1 VFFLTPESKKE
12 AIIDIINNICVVK
25 IPLDSDLVVK
35 LGRTIIMDDKINLSS
50 MPLSSEVL
58 IFKYKYKID
67 IFCFKKSQYNIFH
80 LGHT

>member
-35 LGRTIIMDDKINLSS
+35 LGRTIIMDDKIN
-50 MPLSSEVL
+50 
-58 IFKYKYKID
+58 
-67 IFCFKKSQYNIFH
+67 
-80 LGHT
+80 